1 MRVAFFLTKKVLFVS
16 YFDTTYYFLCNEIP
30 YFSVKGVYKVNNR
43 IMKEL
48 QCPNCGSAFV
58 VDEADYASIVNQ
70 VKNAEFQEELNR
82 RVEVLHK
89 QHIAEQK
96 AGVLEVEMSFNEKLG
111 AIHKVLTEKE
121 AEIAQDDQNLKIP
134 VLRGECAKHFVMI
147 TICLEKNKEQV
158 QDRYVRIYATNDP
171 EVFNFKF

>member
-1 MRVAFFLTKKVLFVS
+1 MS

-70 VKNAEFQEELNR
+70 VKNAEFQEELNL
-82 RVEVLHK
+82 RVE
-89 QHIAEQK
+89 
-96 AGVLEVEMSFNEKLG
+96 
-111 AIHKVLTEKE
+111 E
-121 AEIAQDDQNLKIP
+121 AKIAQDDKNLKIP

-158 QDRYVRIYATNDP
+158 QDRYVRIYATNEP
-171 EVFNFKF
+171 EVFNFKI

>member
-16 YFDTTYYFLCNEIP
+16 YFDTTYCFLCNEIP

-82 RVEVLHK
+82 RVE
-89 QHIAEQK
+89 
-96 AGVLEVEMSFNEKLG
+96 
-111 AIHKVLTEKE
+111 E
-121 AEIAQDDQNLKIP
+121 AEITQDDKNLKIP
-134 VLRGECAKHFVMI
+134 VLRGECTKHFVMI

-158 QDRYVRIYATNDP
+158 QDRYVRIYATNEL

>member
-16 YFDTTYYFLCNEIP
+16 YFDTTYCFLCNEIP

-82 RVEVLHK
+82 RVE
-89 QHIAEQK
+89 
-96 AGVLEVEMSFNEKLG
+96 
-111 AIHKVLTEKE
+111 E
-121 AEIAQDDQNLKIP
+121 AEIAQADKNLKIP
-134 VLRGECAKHFVMI
+134 VLRGECTKHFVMI
-147 TICLEKNKEQV
+147 MICLEKNKEQV
-158 QDRYVRIYATNDP
+158 
-171 EVFNFKF
+171 